1 MSSGAHEH
9 VVKGLWGNYCLC
21 VIIESIRK
29 FNHTVPFVPY
39 EIHTVSGETYEIP
52 HPDFILVSPRGSYI
66 VVVDPNDPKEA
77 PNHISALLIERA
89 TPLNGQRRRKPRKR
103 S

>member
-1 MSSGAHEH
+1 MIAGVA
-9 VVKGLWGNYCLC
+9 GLFSF

-29 FNHTVPFVPY
+29 FNHAVPFVPY

-52 HPDFILVSPRGSYI
+52 HPDFILVSPRGSYV
-66 VVVDPNDPKEA
+66 VVVDPKDPKEA
-77 PNHISALLIERA
+77 PNHISAFLIERA
-89 TPLNGQRRRKPRKR
+89 TPLNDQKQRRPRKR